1 MNTKPPHSQNYTGYR
16 SDDASGAGLVP
27 RGDPAASRDAGARGV
42 QRDVA
47 SGIALGTVV
56 IIFLFVCVMQC
67 ARSWWRE
74 ERRRR
79 AREAHE
85 NNPWTRMEAA
95 RWHHHPDEGSGK
107 PESSPGGSVVRG
119 FMYGLY
125 VINPTGSFSFGSVGV
140 ETNEREV
147 RARRE
152 ATAAAAAAAAEAA
165 TAREEDEDEDE
176 EGRGR
181 RAAGGEDAPRSSVGG
196 SEDHLDRRDS
206 PRRIVRSPSG
216 SLRGGGRLGALS
228 GSGSGSNATLSRLS
242 GRSGGSPATSP
253 DPSARSLSPSRDDAP
268 SSAATTSASAPSPS
282 LNPWAADDDALGG
295 GARREARP
303 PRVGDGGDPG
313 TRGGALEALEAARR
327 DAEGVSRTTAA
338 DDA

>member
-1 MNTKPPHSQNYTGYR
+1 M
-16 SDDASGAGLVP
+16 VP

-47 SGIALGTVV
+47 SGIALGAVV

-95 RWHHHPDEGSGK
+95 RGHHHPDEGSGK
-107 PESSPGGSVVRG
+107 PESSAGGSVVRG

-165 TAREEDEDEDE
+165 
-176 EGRGR
+176 
-181 RAAGGEDAPRSSVGG
+181 AAGEEA
-196 SEDHLDRRDS
+196 
-206 PRRIVRSPSG
+206 RRIVPEEPSSG
-216 SLRGGGRLGALS
+216 SDEVPEQRLWHLLRAGK
-228 GSGSGSNATLSRLS
+228 SRNCM
-242 GRSGGSPATSP
+242 RVYTSWEEWTDMVLRECSVRKRRPQP
-253 DPSARSLSPSRDDAP
+253 DEPD
-268 SSAATTSASAPSPS
+268 
-282 LNPWAADDDALGG
+282 NIQ
-295 GARREARP
+295 
-303 PRVGDGGDPG
+303 
-313 TRGGALEALEAARR
+313 
-327 DAEGVSRTTAA
+327 TAA
-338 DDA
+338 LYWIPRFAAIGHF

>member
-1 MNTKPPHSQNYTGYR
+1 M
-16 SDDASGAGLVP
+16 VP

-47 SGIALGTVV
+47 SGIALGAVV
-56 IIFLFVCVMQC
+56 IIFLFACATQCV
-67 ARSWWRE
+67 RSWWRE

-95 RWHHHPDEGSGK
+95 RDEGSGK

-165 TAREEDEDEDE
+165 AAREEEEDEDDE

-242 GRSGGSPATSP
+242 ERSGGSPATTSP

-268 SSAATTSASAPSPS
+268 SSASATSASAPSPS

-338 DDA
+338 DGA

>member
-1 MNTKPPHSQNYTGYR
+1 M
-16 SDDASGAGLVP
+16 VP

-47 SGIALGTVV
+47 SGIALGAVV

-95 RWHHHPDEGSGK
+95 RGHHHPDEGSGK
-107 PESSPGGSVVRG
+107 PESSAGGSVVRG

-152 ATAAAAAAAAEAA
+152 ATAAAAAAAEAA
-165 TAREEDEDEDE
+165 AAREQEDEDEDDE

-196 SEDHLDRRDS
+196 SSEDHLDRRDS

-216 SLRGGGRLGALS
+216 SLRGGGRLGAL
-228 GSGSGSNATLSRLS
+228 SGSGSNATLSRLS

-268 SSAATTSASAPSPS
+268 SSAAATSASAPSPS

-303 PRVGDGGDPG
+303 PRVGPGGDPG

-327 DAEGVSRTTAA
+327 DAEGESRTTAA

>member
-1 MNTKPPHSQNYTGYR
+1 M
-16 SDDASGAGLVP
+16 VP

-47 SGIALGTVV
+47 SGIALGAVV

-95 RWHHHPDEGSGK
+95 RGHHHPDEGSGK

-152 ATAAAAAAAAEAA
+152 ATAAAAAAAEAA
-165 TAREEDEDEDE
+165 AAREQEDEDEDDE

-216 SLRGGGRLGALS
+216 SLRGGGRLGAL
-228 GSGSGSNATLSRLS
+228 SGSGSNATLSRLS

-327 DAEGVSRTTAA
+327 DAEGESRTTAA